1 MNKLFKVF
9 ALATMM
15 FLTSQAVAQTRGAI
29 FLGASFPMK
38 DYAAFNGFNDFALTS
53 VYDDAN
59 EAGAGMGFN
68 VGFKWYFN
76 IGVKGLDVMLS
87 LDGLYNGPCENLKA
101 AYRDQE
107 STSSS
112 LLWEDSFKYNS
123 TPGYINAP
131 AMLGLSYNY
140 AINSNFGLYIEA
152 GAGGNLRFITDLES
166 VARTTVLGVETQIR
180 TIQEYDKA
188 FSFAYQVGAG
198 VRVANKLMIGC
209 SFYDLGSAVV
219 KGEETVR
226 TTTLNDNVTRT
237 DYNYKTFGSVH
248 PIMLVGRVAFS
259 F

>member
-1 MNKLFKVF
+1 MNKIYKVF
-9 ALATMM
+9 ALVTMM
-15 FLTSQAVAQTRGAI
+15 FLASQTMAQTRGAI
-29 FLGASFPMK
+29 FFGASFPMK
-38 DYAAFNGFNDFALTS
+38 DYAVFNGFNDYALTS
-53 VYDDAN
+53 AYDDAD

-68 VGFKWYFN
+68 VGLKWYFN
-76 IGVKGLDVMLS
+76 AGVKGLDVMLS
-87 LDGLYNGPCENLKA
+87 VDGVYNGLCESLKT
-101 AYRDQE
+101 AYRNNE
-107 STSSS
+107 SASSNP
-112 LLWEDSFKYNS
+112 LWEGSFKYNS
-123 TPGYINAP
+123 TPGYINVP
-131 AMLGLSYNY
+131 AMLGLSYSY
-140 AINSNFGLYIEA
+140 AINPSLGVYVEA

-198 VRVANKLMIGC
+198 IRVAKNLMIGC

-237 DYNYKTFGSVH
+237 DYNYNTFGSVH
-248 PIMLVGRVAFS
+248 PVMILGRVAFS